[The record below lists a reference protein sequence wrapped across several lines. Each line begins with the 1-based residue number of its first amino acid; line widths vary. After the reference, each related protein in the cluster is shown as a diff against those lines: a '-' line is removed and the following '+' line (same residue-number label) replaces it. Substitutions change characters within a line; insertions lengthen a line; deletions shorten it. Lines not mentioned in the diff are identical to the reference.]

1 VFEQYTELPK
11 LIDNSILEAEARK
24 LKSSPTSIVPF
35 YVNMLFQLII
45 HVVSKVLGLP
55 LASEIISG
63 EFSLPK

>member
-35 YVNMLFQLII
+35 HVNMLFQLII
-45 HVVSKVLGLP
+45 HVVSKVLVAAPG
-55 LASEIISG
+55 I
-63 EFSLPK
+63 